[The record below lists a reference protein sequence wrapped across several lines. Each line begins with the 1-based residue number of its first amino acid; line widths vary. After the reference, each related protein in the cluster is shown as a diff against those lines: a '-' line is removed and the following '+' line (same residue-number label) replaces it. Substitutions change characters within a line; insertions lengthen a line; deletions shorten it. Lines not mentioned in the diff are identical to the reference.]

1 LRLPCLV
8 RDRIRSKLVAI
19 TKHGG
24 VRLCGLYLRRKG
36 EDSSDHTTNW
46 RVGSPLFEYL
56 PPLELLNDAGYQVI
70 LVGDGVLDP
79 ITFERCGGMLVD
91 ARSVNVNK
99 DILDLFGAT
108 EVDIFIGETGGGL
121 WLPGINHIPRLH
133 LNAYPYFVAKPNSWI
148 YYKTVTDRDGKL
160 IHY

>member
-1 LRLPCLV
+1 
-8 RDRIRSKLVAI
+8 
-19 TKHGG
+19 
-24 VRLCGLYLRRKG
+24 
-36 EDSSDHTTNW
+36 
-46 RVGSPLFEYL
+46 GSPLSEYL
-56 PPLELLNDAGYQVI
+56 PAVELLNDAGYQVI

-160 IHY
+160 IHYREVFANHMYDYELPGMTLHDNSADAICRAVTCFLENLSAGDKESGE